1 MTEPLH
7 IDGSHGEG
15 GGQILRTSLTLAA
28 MTGQSIYLDRIR
40 AKRKNPGLAPQHLT
54 ATRAVAAICDA
65 RVTGDAPGSTT
76 LEFIPTRTPKAG
88 RYTFDV
94 SEATG
99 AGSAGAVTL
108 ILQAILLPLAFAE
121 GDSTV
126 TLKGGTHV
134 AWSPPA
140 TYIDR
145 VYLPVLRQLGLDADM
160 TLAAWGWYP
169 RGGGEVHLQ
178 VRGQTTSLGNLDLLD
193 RGDLQQV
200 TGVAAVTEL
209 PSHIPQRMSARANN
223 LLRQAKFP
231 GQVQPLREGGVAP
244 GAGIFL
250 VAEYDRIRAGF
261 SALGRPGLPSNRV
274 AEMAFAQLQEFHDS
288 DAPVDPYLADQ
299 ILLPLALA
307 SQSSRY
313 RVAQVT
319 PHLTTNAEA
328 IAQFGVANVAISTD
342 TCIVTVTPT
351 G

>member
-1 MTEPLH
+1 MTKPLY

-28 MTGQSIYLDRIR
+28 MTEQSVRIDRIR

-54 ATRAVAAICDA
+54 AVRAVAAICDA
-65 RVTGDAPGSTT
+65 RVTGDDPGSTT
-76 LEFIPTRTPKAG
+76 LEFTPTRTPKAG

-94 SEATG
+94 TEATG

-108 ILQAILLPLAFAE
+108 ILQAILLPLAFAD
-121 GDSTV
+121 GSSTAI
-126 TLKGGTHV
+126 LKGGTHV

-145 VYLPVLRQLGLDADM
+145 VYLPLLRQLGLDVQI

-169 RGGGEVHLQ
+169 RGGGEVQLQ

-209 PSHIPQRMSARANN
+209 PSHIPQRMAARANN
-223 LLRQAKFP
+223 LLRQSKFP
-231 GQVQPLREGGVAP
+231 GQIQPLRERGVAP

-250 VAEYDRIRAGF
+250 VAEYDRALAGF

-274 AEMAFAQLQEFHDS
+274 AEIAFAQLQEFHDS
-288 DAPVDPYLADQ
+288 DAPVDLHLADQ
-299 ILLPLALA
+299 LLLPLALA
-307 SQSSRY
+307 AQPSRY
-313 RVAQVT
+313 RVARVT
-319 PHLTTNAEA
+319 PHLITNAEA
-328 IAQFGVANVAISTD
+328 ISQFGVANVAISTD
-342 TCIVTVTPT
+342 TCIVMVTPT
-351 G
+351 E